1 MHTSVLRW
9 LVSFQAE
16 GQTPHVGGCSVER
29 FHAECQEVLL
39 QLTAHLG
46 SVDDVSAA
54 DLDVADLRLT
64 SLDDELAAA
73 RAEAATTAAEHDD
86 ADKASPSQAAPAN
99 AAAEVASAAAGA
111 SSTVAADAGTARQ
124 TPDGAAAEIVEK
136 HGDAAALTSPASA
149 VVDTAAAGAASAVVD
164 ASESATCI
172 DAADK
177 SGAGLRTA
185 EVGSPARRGRK
196 SKRVQLPIISV
207 ISSPLRRSGR
217 NRQPS
222 HEAAGTADQPVAADQ
237 LQAAGERAPDQP
249 PAAVPAEPAG
259 QDTQQLGQ
267 EVKED
272 AADAD
277 MLPQQQQPQ
286 QQQQLSAR
294 KPPKRR

>member
-1 MHTSVLRW
+1 MEH
-9 LVSFQAE
+9 
-16 GQTPHVGGCSVER
+16 

-73 RAEAATTAAEHDD
+73 RAEAATPAAEHDD
-86 ADKASPSQAAPAN
+86 ADIAAPSHAAPAN
-99 AAAEVASAAAGA
+99 TAAEVASTTAGA
-111 SSTVAADAGTARQ
+111 STIAANAGAAGQ
-124 TPDGAAAEIVEK
+124 APDGAATKTVGED
-136 HGDAAALTSPASA
+136 GSAAALTSPASA
-149 VVDTAAAGAASAVVD
+149 TANTAAAGAASAVVD

-177 SGAGLRTA
+177 SEAGVRTA
-185 EVGSPARRGRK
+185 ELGSPVRRGRK
-196 SKRVQLPIISV
+196 SKRAQLPVISV

-222 HEAAGTADQPVAADQ
+222 HEAAGTADQPLAADQ
-237 LQAAGERAPDQP
+237 MQAAGERAPDQP
-249 PAAVPAEPAG
+249 PAAVPAEPSG

-267 EVKED
+267 EAKED

-294 KPPKRR
+294 KSPKRR